1 VDLSKCESY
10 LDIVRM
16 KLEENSGTK
25 GYQSIVARA
34 GGFHTSHFSLVLS
47 EKAHLSL
54 EQATAVCSFWGFNYA
69 MTDYFLILVSL
80 AKSGTSKLR
89 EHLLERLRDI
99 RPKLDQSYLFPKELN
114 EDRRTLSPEDAA
126 FFWKSWHCAAIQACI
141 SLKIDSPEGIVQR
154 LSLPPRLV
162 AETLTRMETMA
173 LIKRDDKGKWQ
184 LANMGLVKHAN
195 KDLAETFQTSLRD
208 SYTLS
213 KSDRSDLTPIRSG
226 MMGILTPDDA
236 ALLKKQFEEGIRAT
250 AKIISKPVTGGETE
264 IVTLCWD
271 YFTF

>member
-1 VDLSKCESY
+1 VDLSKCENY
-10 LDIVRM
+10 LDIVKM

-54 EQATAVCSFWGFNYA
+54 EQATAVCNFWGFNYA
-69 MTDYFLILVSL
+69 MTDYFLTLVSL
-80 AKSGTSKLR
+80 SKSGTSKLR

-126 FFWKSWHCAAIQACI
+126 FFWKSWHCGAIQACI
-141 SLKIDSPEGIVQR
+141 SLNIDTVETIVQR

-162 AETLTRMETMA
+162 TETLARMETMG
-173 LIKRDDKGKWQ
+173 LVKRSEQATWQ
-184 LANMGLVKHAN
+184 LADMSLVKHAS
-195 KDLAETFQTSLRD
+195 KDLAEIFQTALRD
-208 SYTLS
+208 SYALS

-250 AKIISKPVTGGETE
+250 AKIISKPPTGEETE